1 MLWCANLMR
10 NFLSVSVIFALL
22 LAGRAISA
30 PAGEG
35 PALTFTNT
43 AKASEE
49 LKGLKAPSSP
59 RHEWQSSNLGNL
71 VVQITAKPQ
80 LEPDDQKEY
89 DLPGLIDLAERAN
102 PDTKIAWDN
111 ARQAAAAVGLAQSEY
126 FPLLAVKAS
135 AFYAREPAA
144 LPSGSDTVFA
154 DAQDQKV
161 EPVLSLEWLLLDFGR
176 RGSAVNGAKYRLLA
190 ANLGFNEHHQALVFR
205 VQNAFYELARIKG
218 RIAVAQFSVN
228 AAFKVKEAAEQ
239 RSKLGLATTPEVSQA
254 EQQAAQAAFDLEET
268 VARERDAQVALA
280 ETIGVTPTVPIR
292 VIDFSK
298 LAMPPNLEETV
309 EQVINRSLE
318 QRPDLLAQA
327 AIVKQKD
334 AAVSAARDA
343 YYPTLSFL
351 GEAGRAYER
360 TELNVEGTQLPWGST
375 QQSAWAVGFQFNW
388 NLFDGGA
395 RRRKLDLAKSDR
407 EAAKHTLENARDQ
420 AISQVFRFYT
430 DSKLAARRLEVAT
443 TLLAASDKSY
453 NQTLESYKNGLS
465 SLVDLLTARI
475 GLSQAEYTQLDT
487 RAVLLESTAALA
499 FASGDIGKERS
510 GPNGA
515 RRNYQP

>member
-1 MLWCANLMR
+1 MR
-10 NFLSVSVIFALL
+10 SFFNINFILALL
-22 LAGRAISA
+22 LAGRAIPVSA
-30 PAGEG
+30 DET

-59 RHEWQSSNLGNL
+59 QHEWQSSNLGNL
-71 VVQITAKPQ
+71 VVQITAKPE
-80 LEPDDQKEY
+80 LEADDQKEY
-89 DLPGLIDLAERAN
+89 DLPELIDLAERAN
-102 PDTKIAWDN
+102 PDTKVAWDN

-126 FPLLAVKAS
+126 FPLLAAKAS
-135 AFYAREPAA
+135 AIYARAPAP
-144 LPSGSDTVFA
+144 LPIGSETGFA
-154 DAQDQKV
+154 DAHDQKF

-176 RGSAVNGAKYRLLA
+176 RGSAVNGAKYQLLA
-190 ANLGFNEHHQALVFR
+190 ANLGFNGHHQELVFK
-205 VQNAFYELARIKG
+205 VQTAFYELARFKG

-228 AAFKVKEAAEQ
+228 AATKVKEAAEQ
-239 RSKLGLATTPEVSQA
+239 RSDLGLATTTEVSQA
-254 EQQAAQAAFDLEET
+254 EQQAAQASFDLEEA
-268 VARERDAQVALA
+268 VVHERDAEVALA
-280 ETIGVTPTVPIR
+280 QTIGVTPTVPIR

-298 LAMPPNLEETV
+298 LAMPPNLQETV

-327 AIVKQKD
+327 AIVRQKD

-360 TELNVEGTQLPWGST
+360 TELNVEGSQLPWGST
-375 QQSAWAVGFQFNW
+375 QQPTWAVGLQFNW
-388 NLFDGGA
+388 DLFDGGA
-395 RRRKLDLAKSDR
+395 RRRKLDLAKADR
-407 EAAKHTLENARDQ
+407 EAAKHTLEDARDQ

-443 TLLAASDKSY
+443 TLLATSDKSY

-499 FASGDIGKERS
+499 FASGDIGKERRQS
-510 GPNGA
+510 ATTNSSDKP
-515 RRNYQP
+515 